1 MKKKISIIIIFFAII
16 LILLFVFQD
25 SIIIKISLYKTQQ
38 LYRENFEKAKK
49 LHMDGKYEE
58 AFSLLQNYRDSNDEI
73 GNLYYE
79 IKFDFYSS
87 KIDEIK
93 YIEELSEVSDFLIEM
108 EKEFQNK
115 SEYKFKLEKNF
126 TSVAE
131 EMIKK
136 SDSLEDFEKWEE
148 ISAVLIENDN
158 IELSEMII
166 EVLNSLATVK
176 LKLALNGVWQR
187 ENDYLSGST
196 IEISFNGEI
205 GSAIITKAVNNEY
218 GFTEGD
224 VKWKNIK
231 ILNATTFTFEDLNK
245 GYVYVDG
252 GYNATSSYTEA
263 QGELDYETLKIKTQA
278 NTDVS
283 NLGAV
288 QSWKKTEKKTNKKVT
303 STEQQS
309 TFSLEQNTPETI
321 NNSKTSSTP
330 TFHSNDYILPS
341 SDSMYYTK
349 KDLESLTS
357 EELRIARNEIY
368 ARHGRKFQDEALQ
381 TYFDSCSWYYG
392 YIEPEDFRENILND
406 YEIANR
412 DLIKECEE

>member
-1 MKKKISIIIIFFAII
+1 
-16 LILLFVFQD
+16 
-25 SIIIKISLYKTQQ
+25 
-38 LYRENFEKAKK
+38 
-49 LHMDGKYEE
+49 
-58 AFSLLQNYRDSNDEI
+58 
-73 GNLYYE
+73 
-79 IKFDFYSS
+79 
-87 KIDEIK
+87 
-93 YIEELSEVSDFLIEM
+93 M

-205 GSAIITKAVNNEY
+205 GSAIITRAVNNEY